1 MHFKSTF
8 WQARGRKIKRI
19 EEMACKAYG
28 RVHTCV
34 CPPKHTR
41 ACTPSEPDV
50 SKRRWKNL
58 PYDLVAIKT
67 LKDGILSARKRI

>member
-1 MHFKSTF
+1 M
-8 WQARGRKIKRI
+8 RKWPAKHMD
-19 EEMACKAYG
+19 ECT
-28 RVHTCV
+28 HV
-34 CPPKHTR
+34 CAPPKHTR
-41 ACTPSEPDV
+41 TCTPSEPDV